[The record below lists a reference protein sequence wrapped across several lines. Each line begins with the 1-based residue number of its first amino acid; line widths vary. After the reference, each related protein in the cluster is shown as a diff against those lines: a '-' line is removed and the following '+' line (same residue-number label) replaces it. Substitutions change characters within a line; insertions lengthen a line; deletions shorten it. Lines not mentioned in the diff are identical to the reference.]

1 MSQKKGGVILA
12 YISQVVSIL
21 TGILYTPY
29 MLRALGQ
36 AEYGLY
42 SLVSSTVSV
51 LGMLNLG
58 FSGCY
63 LYFYNKYSAEQ
74 DEAAVG
80 RFNATYFL
88 IFCVISILTL
98 VCGGFI
104 LFNMR
109 LFFGDGLSSEE
120 YKKASLLIIVMV
132 LNMAASLPCNV
143 FSSGV
148 NANGKFIF
156 EQAYTLVSGLL
167 TSVVNVIVLA
177 FGGGSLGLVIVAL
190 IFTCVKFIIFAYI
203 GIRKLQMI
211 FCFSGLQ
218 LALVKT
224 MFSFTFF
231 IFLNQ
236 VINYI
241 NGQVDKVLL
250 GRFAGTTVVAIY
262 SVGSSLNSYYQQ
274 FGSSVASVFGPQI
287 NEIVAKSR
295 VHNDE
300 LGGNALLTDIFI
312 KVSRIQVFIL
322 MLVLTGFLLV
332 GKTFVNLWAGEGYS
346 ESFYIAAVL
355 MVGGSVAY
363 FQSLGDSI
371 QRAKFKHQIR
381 SIVFLCMAILNV
393 CISIP
398 LIKVAGALGAAIG
411 TMIVWIIGDW
421 FFLNWYYSRKL
432 DLEMGRYWK
441 NILSIF
447 KRIIPVFLCGALIS
461 HIVTIDDWGEL
472 AVFVVVYSGVYCL
485 VCWKFVMNSEEK
497 QMVLNMLP
505 LKVKIK

>member
-42 SLVSSTVSV
+42 SLVSSAVSV

-74 DEAAVG
+74 DEAALG

-88 IFCVISILTL
+88 IFCIISILTL

-132 LNMAASLPCNV
+132 LNMAASLPCNI
-143 FSSGV
+143 FLSGV
-148 NANGKFIF
+148 NANGKFIV

-167 TSVVNVIVLA
+167 SSLVNVIVLA
-177 FGGGSLGLVIVAL
+177 FGGGSLGLTIVTL

-203 GIRKLQMI
+203 GIRKLKMI

-274 FGSSVASVFGPQI
+274 FGSGVASVFGPQI

-295 VHNDE
+295 VHNAE
-300 LGGNALLTDIFI
+300 SGGNALLTDIFI

-363 FQSLGDSI
+363 FQSIGDSI
-371 QRAKFKHQIR
+371 QRAKFKHQVR
-381 SIVFLCMAILNV
+381 SIVFLCMSILNV
-393 CISIP
+393 SISIP
-398 LIKVAGALGAAIG
+398 LIKIAGALGAAIG
-411 TMIVWIIGDW
+411 TMIVWIMGDW
-421 FFLNWYYSRKL
+421 IFLNWYYNKKL
-432 DLEMGRYWK
+432 NLEMDRYWK

-447 KRIIPVFLCGALIS
+447 KWIILVFLFGALIS
-461 HIVTIDDWGEL
+461 HIVEIDNWGEL
-472 AVFVVVYSGVYCL
+472 AVFVVAYSSLYCL
-485 VCWKFVMNSEEK
+485 VCWKFMMNSEEK
-497 QMVLNMLP
+497 QMILNIVP
-505 LKVKIK
+505 YKY